1 MKTRYFIDKD
11 SKQLRGKFYKDGD
24 TYVVDFSGNIG
35 FGGYFKRIL
44 FVRKEHAESKVQEIL
59 TTHPEFLETEND

>member
-24 TYVVDFSGNIG
+24 TYIVDFSGNIW
-35 FGGYFKRIL
+35 FGGYFNMFL
-44 FVRKEHAESKVQEIL
+44 FVRKEHAEAKLQELL
-59 TTHPEFLETEND
+59 TTHPNFMEIEND